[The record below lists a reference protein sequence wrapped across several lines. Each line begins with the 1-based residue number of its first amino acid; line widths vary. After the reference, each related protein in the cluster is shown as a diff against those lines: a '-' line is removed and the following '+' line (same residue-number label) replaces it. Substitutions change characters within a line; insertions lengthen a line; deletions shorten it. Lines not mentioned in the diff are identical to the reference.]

1 MTRNNLLVFDLD
13 GTLLDSLPSL
23 AKSFN
28 WALQKMGHPIH
39 PITDYKYIIGDG
51 AQEGAKR
58 CLPKNYRKPEEVSA
72 CLAMFREAYG
82 TFWEETRPFPD
93 ITALLKIASKENCLA
108 VLSNKDDAFTKSC
121 VEKFFPNSFDIISGY
136 KPEDGLKPEPSAL
149 LKIAGNAGYN
159 ISKTYMIGDTATD
172 VRTAINA
179 RARSIGVLWGYREEE
194 ELVEAGADYIVGSVK
209 ELIDLLA
216 EL

>member
-39 PITDYKYIIGDG
+39 PVTDYKYIIGDG

-58 CLPKNYRKPEEVSA
+58 CLPKSNRKAQDVST

-82 TFWEETRPFPD
+82 NFWEETKPFPD
-93 ITALLKIASKENCLA
+93 ILAMLKIASKENCLA

-121 VEKFFPNSFDIISGY
+121 VEKFFPNSFDIIWGY

-149 LKIAGNAGYN
+149 LKIARNTGCK

-172 VRTAINA
+172 IRTAINA
-179 RARSIGVLWGYREEE
+179 RTQSIGVLWGYRDKE
-194 ELVEAGADYIVGSVK
+194 ELSEAGADHIVGSVK
-209 ELIDLLA
+209 ELIDLFT